1 MATIVNPKNG
11 GTNTGVAKIVEDV
24 VTDTGTVQKGFRSAA
39 FYNAGA
45 AAATVNGETLQV
57 GVSKTY
63 PWTGYSYQDE
73 IAYVATGT
81 TLNILVIY

>member
-1 MATIVNPKNG
+1 MATIANPKNG
-11 GTNTGVAKIVEDV
+11 GAFTGQAKIVEDV
-24 VTDTGTVQKGFRSAA
+24 VTDTGTIQKGFRSAA

-63 PWTGYSYQDE
+63 PWTGYNYEDA
-73 IAYVATGT
+73 IDYVATGT
-81 TLNILVIY
+81 TLNILVIF